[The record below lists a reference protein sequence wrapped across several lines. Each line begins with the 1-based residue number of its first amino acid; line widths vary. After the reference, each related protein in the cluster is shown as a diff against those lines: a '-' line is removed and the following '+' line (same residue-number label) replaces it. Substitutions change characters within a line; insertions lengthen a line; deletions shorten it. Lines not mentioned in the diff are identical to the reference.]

1 MARTRL
7 QFVFEVDWTDVGDP
21 VADWPQVADYP
32 SVDVTDLLISA
43 HVGVGARSVDD
54 FTLSDMAISNP
65 VSGRVQ
71 VVNVDGEFTVGVA
84 GRPDHYDPA
93 LTSSSFVSYPCERVD
108 G

>member
-32 SVDVTDLLISA
+32 SVDVTDLLIS
-43 HVGVGARSVDD
+43 VRMSVSVPARVDD

-93 LTSSSFVSYPCERVD
+93 LTSPYICAVSA
-108 G
+108 